1 MCILYIYVCIRK
13 NTPKK
18 SKNME
23 DPISS
28 LLHAIKEIKWTNLS
42 TQAPGD
48 QVRKMMIQTENMD
61 I

>member
-1 MCILYIYVCIRK
+1 MCVYIYICIRK

-18 SKNME
+18 SKNTE
-23 DPISS
+23 DQISS
-28 LLHAIKEIKWTNLS
+28 LLDAIKEIKWANLS

-48 QVRKMMIQTENMD
+48 QVGKMMIQTENMG